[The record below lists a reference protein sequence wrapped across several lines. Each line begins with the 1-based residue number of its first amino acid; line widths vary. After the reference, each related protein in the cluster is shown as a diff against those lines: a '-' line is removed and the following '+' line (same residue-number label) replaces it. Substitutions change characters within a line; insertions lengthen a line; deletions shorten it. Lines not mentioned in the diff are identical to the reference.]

1 MTTRNFVTEARKR
14 RDALTDAIR
23 RVRRD
28 IKVATKSQ
36 DLAAAAGAAAIVVH
50 AKNCPPR
57 VRDIAVVLYL
67 SHDDAGVTAKNFVEE
82 SLTRKWG
89 TTADAE
95 EFLNHIR
102 DLAATVNFDDA
113 STASWWTR
121 RGADADRY
129 MRERNLHDWID
140 MQNTRRGVAPTTRAI
155 FARDEAADEDHGP
168 ARPLRERALHAALS
182 RRQVQ
187 WTRRFMRRWSLRR
200 GTLQVGSGL
209 PTDEAAQ
216 KAGPKKRFSF
226 FPPTT
231 ARKIGPGPILAAPF
245 LGPKNG
251 RPWAA
256 AKAPKDSGGTQIPAA
271 IPRPQNVTPGPPET
285 DHTKARAMWQWANF
299 LEAQLG
305 ARKPVVYLNF
315 DESSCRLWTPPRR
328 GLMSAKACLRM
339 RRGRAPQQTATL
351 LTRRTAF
358 SLLAFLADNV
368 DVQKSLPQF
377 LVLNAHTLA
386 HADARWLEHETKI

>member
-1 MTTRNFVTEARKR
+1 MLEKYIHMHGSVHPPAELRNYPRNRPKACLHRLAQQRVPRARQVIGTLQRPMFRHRVCEKRDHHVSDKNAYEAPVKWSSSQCQRSRSMFPARTGTRARDMTTRNFVTEARKR

-50 AKNCPPR
+50 AKNCLPR
-57 VRDIAVVLYL
+57 VRDTAVVLYL
-67 SHDDAGVTAKNFVEE
+67 THDDAGVTAKNFVEE

-121 RGADADRY
+121 RRADADRY

-140 MQNTRRGVAPTTRAI
+140 VQNTRRGVAPTTRAI
-155 FARDEAADEDHGP
+155 FARDEAADVDHGP
-168 ARPLRERALHAALS
+168 AHPLRERALQAALS

-216 KAGPKKRFSF
+216 KADEKKRFF
-226 FPPTT
+226 FHD
-231 ARKIGPGPILAAPF
+231 R
-245 LGPKNG
+245 GPKNRSRAHFCGPVSEAKKWPPIGG
-251 RPWAA
+251 R
-256 AKAPKDSGGTQIPAA
+256 KS
-271 IPRPQNVTPGPPET
+271 
-285 DHTKARAMWQWANF
+285 
-299 LEAQLG
+299 AQ
-305 ARKPVVYLNF
+305 
-315 DESSCRLWTPPRR
+315 
-328 GLMSAKACLRM
+328 
-339 RRGRAPQQTATL
+339 
-351 LTRRTAF
+351 
-358 SLLAFLADNV
+358 
-368 DVQKSLPQF
+368 
-377 LVLNAHTLA
+377 
-386 HADARWLEHETKI
+386 